1 MFDWLSLL
9 CGLRGTHEMLSRR
22 RRFVCLIAVVH
33 QVRYLDIR
41 STVIRQG

>member
-1 MFDWLSLL
+1 MFDWLS
-9 CGLRGTHEMLSRR
+9 CVWTQRNPSDAFAGRR
-22 RRFVCLIAVVH
+22 LVCLIAVVH